1 MNQTELFLLA
11 FVLGFVTSRAFS
23 WWDRWIERRSAA
35 RFCRVARTIEDGLR
49 DGSIVL
55 REPTDGGDG

>member
-11 FVLGFVTSRAFS
+11 FVLGFAASRALA
-23 WWDRWIERRSAA
+23 WLDRWIERRSAA

-49 DGSIVL
+49 DGSITL
-55 REPTDGGDG
+55 DKPESAP